1 MLILFHMHDDDACAS
16 GDGDSTLARA
26 AAAGDKAAFEQ
37 LIRKYERFVFRT
49 AFYVTGNTEDASDL
63 AQEILLKVWHGLPSF
78 RGDAKFFTWLARIA
92 KNASADYLRRKSRA
106 PKTESLSGSP
116 EDADDAPPPEP
127 ADPDADPHD
136 ACTRREQAAL
146 LHAAMRTLSEE
157 HRMIVQLRDMEG
169 YSYEAL
175 ARMLGVEIG
184 TVKSR
189 LHRAREQ
196 LRAYLSAHGF
206 FE

>member
-1 MLILFHMHDDDACAS
+1 MLILFHIQDDGACAS
-16 GDGDSTLARA
+16 GDEDSTLARA

-63 AQEILLKVWHGLPSF
+63 SQEILLKVWHGLPSF
-78 RGDAKFFTWLARIA
+78 RGDAKFFTWLVRIA
-92 KNASADYLRRKSRA
+92 KNASADYMRKISRT
-106 PKTESLSGSP
+106 PKTESLSAPP
-116 EDADDAPPPEP
+116 EDPDDAPPP
-127 ADPDADPHD
+127 DPDADPHN

-157 HRMIVQLRDMEG
+157 HRTIVQLRDMEG